1 MHDRSVDAGTP
12 ARTAT
17 DSDATVVR
25 DTERAP
31 GTDRSAHPAVARL
44 RSELDAARRG
54 IAVLG
59 DLDASRRERVVAE
72 LLSAVPDLAS
82 RAAHE
87 AGADHVLA
95 TIRSVAGAVADR
107 ADEVGGATAGLWD
120 RVVRTAVEAA
130 GAVGRPAAATTA

>member
-44 RSELDAARRG
+44 RS
-54 IAVLG
+54 